1 MFYSSIHTKLFIETL
16 IYRFY
21 FFLNSQSYHGM
32 NRQQD
37 VLNLSNGKVTTHGWL
52 WHRGASWKHWYYRY
66 WEKYLNQTQ
75 EKESL
80 SNKLSITNGVTQLN
94 KAVCSV
100 VLMESPSLFC
110 FFSHTSYQFGTWS
123 TCIHSLVCLYNF
135 TKKIYLLRYWVTLS
149 GSLYFWEHLSGWSR
163 RFQMIPKMIPKSVLW
178 TQPKMVLKKIW
189 STTRRHLH
197 ALAL

>member
-1 MFYSSIHTKLFIETL
+1 MFYSSIQTKLFIETL

-110 FFSHTSYQFGTWS
+110 FFFSYKLSIWNMKYVHSFTCLLIQFYKKNLLAQVLSDSQW
-123 TCIHSLVCLYNF
+123 IIIFLRALEWLV
-135 TKKIYLLRYWVTLS
+135 KKISNDTENDS
-149 GSLYFWEHLSGWSR
+149 
-163 RFQMIPKMIPKSVLW
+163 
-178 TQPKMVLKKIW
+178 
-189 STTRRHLH
+189 
-197 ALAL
+197 